1 MKVKIIG
8 AARLIKNAIE
18 IKKAERIDAV
28 WERLEKE
35 IYEECFDHNG
45 NRWIRLKGKELF
57 GGLPAWEKQKT
68 EPVNLVLS
76 DPPNEYIMYRN
87 WIFRDHLIEIENV
100 TLIDGVDD
108 IKLLIK
114 HAVFKK
120 ESSYNKIKKEVG
132 RFERFEKQPPIARE
146 QIPEDVRIYV
156 WRRDNG
162 KCVACGSNR
171 NIEFDHIIPI
181 SKGGGNTE
189 RNIQILC
196 SDCNKKKSNNI

>member
-8 AARLIKNAIE
+8 VTRFIKDAIE
-18 IKKAERIDAV
+18 IKKSERIDAV
-28 WERLEKE
+28 WERLEKL
-35 IYEECFDHNG
+35 IYEECKG
-45 NRWIRLKGKELF
+45 PRGTYIRLKGKELF
-57 GGLPAWEKQKT
+57 GGAPAWEKHKT

-76 DPPNEYIMYRN
+76 DPPNKYTMYRE
-87 WIFRDHLIEIENV
+87 WIFRDYLIEIENV
-100 TLIDGVDD
+100 TSIDSVDD

-114 HAVFKK
+114 HAIFKK
-120 ESSYNKIKKEVG
+120 ENTYNKIKKDVE
-132 RFERFEKQPPIARE
+132 RFERFEKQQPITRE

-162 KCVACGSNR
+162 KCVTCGSNR